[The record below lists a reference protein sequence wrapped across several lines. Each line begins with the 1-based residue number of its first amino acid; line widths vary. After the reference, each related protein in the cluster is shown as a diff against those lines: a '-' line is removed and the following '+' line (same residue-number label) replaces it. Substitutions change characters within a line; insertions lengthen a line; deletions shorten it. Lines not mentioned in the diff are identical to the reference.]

1 LCDRD
6 IATKVG
12 EFFVRFYQQFLG
24 TSKDTL
30 PLDVDVVRCSPRLYE
45 ASHVFLL
52 AAVSNEDFKKALF
65 CIGNDKS
72 PRLDGYSCLFFEKYW
87 DVVWEYLCVVVHDF
101 FVSGK
106 LLK

>member
-12 EFFVRFYQQFLG
+12 EVFIRFNQQFLG
-24 TSKDTL
+24 TLKDTL
-30 PLDVDVVRCSPRLYE
+30 PLDVDVVRYSPYLYE
-45 ASHVFLL
+45 ASHIFLL

-72 PRLDGYSCLFFEKYW
+72 PRLDGYSCLFLEKSW
-87 DVVWEYLCVVVHDF
+87 DVVWEYLCVVVHNF
-101 FVSGK
+101 FVFGK
-106 LLK
+106 ILK